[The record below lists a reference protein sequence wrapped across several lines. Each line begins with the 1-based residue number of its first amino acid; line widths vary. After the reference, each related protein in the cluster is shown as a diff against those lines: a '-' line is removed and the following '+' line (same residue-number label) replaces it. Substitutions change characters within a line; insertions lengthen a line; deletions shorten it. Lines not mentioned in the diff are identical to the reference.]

1 MFLQKVAD
9 RTKQINSWEFL
20 QWMMMLVHRYAAVS
34 GRQPMWLHL
43 VCGNF
48 PSGQELT
55 VAMSCL
61 RTYRC
66 VDFSMVVGS
75 SLLAGDRPC
84 HHCCLGLDQECHA
97 LLRVIW
103 LSAFANF
110 IECSCLPLLSKETL
124 AVISRPSGPLSTSVS
139 VIHSGA

>member
-1 MFLQKVAD
+1 MDDDAGSSF
-9 RTKQINSWEFL
+9 
-20 QWMMMLVHRYAAVS
+20 AAVS
-34 GRQPMWLHL
+34 GRQPMRLHL

-48 PSGQELT
+48 PSGHELT

-84 HHCCLGLDQECHA
+84 HHCYLGLGQEGHA

-103 LSAFANF
+103 FFAFLSYVLVCPCFQN
-110 IECSCLPLLSKETL
+110 SPWQ
-124 AVISRPSGPLSTSVS
+124 
-139 VIHSGA
+139 